1 LPVISLKLIAIN
13 YISGWFFIDFL
24 ACLPVSLIETIV
36 SDGGSNFKLA
46 RLARLPRLY
55 RLIKILRMIKMLRL
69 FRKNG
74 AIKDFINDLN
84 ISKGMKRLLTAT
96 GLVFWMVHLM
106 SCFWYL
112 AASLEEN
119 IFNTWVGARGI
130 VD

>member
-1 LPVISLKLIAIN
+1 
-13 YISGWFFIDFL
+13 
-24 ACLPVSLIETIV
+24 
-36 SDGGSNFKLA
+36 
-46 RLARLPRLY
+46 
-55 RLIKILRMIKMLRL
+55 MIKMLRL

-130 VD
+130 VDRDPNYKYFNAFYWAF